1 LLVGENEE
9 KSIPKL
15 VLVEH
20 ALQLF
25 PSLDNSV
32 TIVAINNED
41 DTLGILEVMS
51 PQRSDL
57 VLSTNIPDSELNVL
71 IFDGL
76 DVKAYYK
83 DVLAFFYSDPRQ
95 YINDMG
101 NRICIPIV
109 GIVVTISPS
118 FSLYRIVVFPAASK
132 PTMRILISF
141 FPHSLSNSF
150 ENVRPMMS
158 VCEEDM

>member
-32 TIVAINNED
+32 TIVAINDED

-76 DVKAYYK
+76 DVEAY
-83 DVLAFFYSDPRQ
+83 
-95 YINDMG
+95 
-101 NRICIPIV
+101 
-109 GIVVTISPS
+109 
-118 FSLYRIVVFPAASK
+118 
-132 PTMRILISF
+132 
-141 FPHSLSNSF
+141 
-150 ENVRPMMS
+150 
-158 VCEEDM
+158 